1 MRVNIF
7 HYLVYLLVIIL
18 IIPGTVSVA
27 TAADENT
34 PSESDGNSTVLLP
47 DLIINSLDYSENPS
61 PGESQTIRISVKN
74 QGTASSEKTKL
85 VLYIDGNPER
95 EWDLHKLSEG
105 ETNYDSYTWIPTSEG
120 SVEIKAVVD
129 EGNLITESDETNN
142 EKTVTAIVAED
153 FLPDL
158 IIEDIVPESEG
169 VVGKPLNLILK
180 VKNRGTSASEEA
192 KAEYYIN
199 GTAPGQNGINVPA
212 LSAGEEKDVTFSLIP
227 DREGEMEVKAI
238 IDSGTSVYEG
248 DEGEGNNQ
256 FTKIVHV
263 RTILPD
269 LIIESLSL
277 SPDAPRIGDTVTFT
291 VSIKN
296 KGLGDSETSELK
308 YYIDGTNTTYSNTV
322 SIPAIVAGETA
333 ESTFSWVPEEE
344 ENLKVKLVADA
355 NSTVPEDDETNNEF
369 TSTFSVSKQTTSTSG
384 ESSGSG
390 SGSGSGSSSGSSE
403 SSSSKSSGMGGSAS
417 KEPARNVEVKELATR
432 NIITGYHVRYDFTR
446 NVTCITYIEFDPI
459 KTYKKT
465 TATVE
470 VLKNKST
477 FVKSNP
483 PGRIYKQVNI
493 WVGNKV
499 TGLPDSHENAYT
511 GFKVDKEWIKNNSVE
526 ESNITLLWY
535 DSKWEPLKTE
545 KTGEDDDY
553 IYFRAETSGY
563 SCFAISEYTGEDGT
577 VEESSDEDGI
587 QETLRSWEG
596 EGKAI
601 LNSSAER
608 ESGIVKKPM
617 GIAKILL
624 AVSLPLFMILV
635 QYFVLKK
642 KI

>member
-1 MRVNIF
+1 MRVNFF
-7 HYLVYLLVIIL
+7 HYVVYLLTITL
-18 IIPGTVSVA
+18 IIPGSVA
-27 TAADENT
+27 VAAAADENT
-34 PSESDGNSTVLLP
+34 PSEGDGNSTALLP
-47 DLIINSLDYSENPS
+47 DLIIDSLDCPDHLS
-61 PGESQTIRISVKN
+61 PGESKTIGISVKN

-85 VLYIDGNPER
+85 VLYIDGSSVK
-95 EWDLHKLSEG
+95 EWDLHKLSAG
-105 ETNYDSYTWIPTSEG
+105 ESKYDSYPWIPTSEG
-120 SVEIKAVVD
+120 SVEIKVVVD
-129 EGNLITESDETNN
+129 EGNLIAESDETNN
-142 EKTVTAIVAED
+142 EKTVTTIVAED

-169 VVGKPLNLILK
+169 VVGKPLNLTLK
-180 VKNRGTSASEEA
+180 VKNKGTYASEEA
-192 KAEYYIN
+192 RAEYYIN
-199 GTAPGQNGINVPA
+199 GTAPSQDGISIPA

-227 DREGEMEVKAI
+227 EKEGDMEVKVV
-238 IDSGTSVYEG
+238 IDSGTSIYEG

-256 FTKIVHV
+256 FIKIIHV
-263 RTILPD
+263 RAILPD

-277 SPDAPRIGDTVTFT
+277 SPEAPMIGDTVTFT
-291 VSIKN
+291 ATIKN

-308 YYIDGTNTTYSNTV
+308 YYIDGANTTYSNTV
-322 SIPAIVAGETA
+322 SVPAIVAGGTA

-344 ENLKVKLVADA
+344 GNLKVKLVADSSSA
-355 NSTVPEDDETNNEF
+355 IPEDDETNNELVK
-369 TSTFSVSKQTTSTSG
+369 TISVSKQSTPTN
-384 ESSGSG
+384 SGS
-390 SGSGSGSSSGSSE
+390 SGSSSDSSSE
-403 SSSSKSSGMGGSAS
+403 SSSGSSSSKSSGMGGSAS
-417 KEPARNVEVKELATR
+417 KEPARNVEIKELATR

-446 NVTCITYIEFDPI
+446 NVTCITYIEFDPT

-535 DSKWEPLKTE
+535 DSKWEPLATE

-553 IYFRAETSGY
+553 VYFRAETSGY

-577 VEESSDEDGI
+577 VEKSSDEDGI

-608 ESGIVKKPM
+608 EGGIVKKPM

>member
-1 MRVNIF
+1 MRVNFF
-7 HYLVYLLVIIL
+7 HYVVYLLTITL
-18 IIPGTVSVA
+18 IIPGSVA
-27 TAADENT
+27 VAAAADENT
-34 PSESDGNSTVLLP
+34 PSEGDGNSTALLP
-47 DLIINSLDYSENPS
+47 DLIIDSLDCPDHLS
-61 PGESQTIRISVKN
+61 PGESKTIGISVKN

-85 VLYIDGNPER
+85 VLYIDGGSVK
-95 EWDLHKLSEG
+95 EWDLHKLSAG
-105 ETNYDSYTWIPTSEG
+105 ESKYDSYPWIPTSEG
-120 SVEIKAVVD
+120 SVEIKVVVD
-129 EGNLITESDETNN
+129 EGNLIAESDETNN
-142 EKTVTAIVAED
+142 EKTVTTIVAED

-169 VVGKPLNLILK
+169 VVGKPLNLTLK
-180 VKNRGTSASEEA
+180 VKNKGTYASEEA
-192 KAEYYIN
+192 RAEYYIN
-199 GTAPGQNGINVPA
+199 GTAPSQDGISIPA

-227 DREGEMEVKAI
+227 EKEGDMEVKVV
-238 IDSGTSVYEG
+238 IDSGTSIYEG

-256 FTKIVHV
+256 FIKIVHV
-263 RTILPD
+263 RAILPD

-277 SPDAPRIGDTVTFT
+277 SPEAPMIGDTVTFT
-291 VSIKN
+291 ATIKN

-308 YYIDGTNTTYSNTV
+308 YYIDGANTTYSNTV
-322 SIPAIVAGETA
+322 SVPAIVAGETA

-344 ENLKVKLVADA
+344 GNLKVKLVADSSSA
-355 NSTVPEDDETNNEF
+355 IPEDDETNNELVK
-369 TSTFSVSKQTTSTSG
+369 TTSVSKQSTPTN
-384 ESSGSG
+384 SGS
-390 SGSGSGSSSGSSE
+390 SGSSSDSSSE
-403 SSSSKSSGMGGSAS
+403 SSGSSSSKSSGMGGSAS
-417 KEPARNVEVKELATR
+417 KEPARNVEIKELATR

-446 NVTCITYIEFDPI
+446 NVTCITYIEFDPT

-535 DSKWEPLKTE
+535 DNKWKPLNTE

-553 IYFRAETSGY
+553 VYFRAETSGY

-577 VEESSDEDGI
+577 VEKSSDEDGI

-608 ESGIVKKPM
+608 EGGIVKKPM

>member
-1 MRVNIF
+1 MRVNFF
-7 HYLVYLLVIIL
+7 HYLVYLLIITL
-18 IIPGTVSVA
+18 IIPGTVTVA
-27 TAADENT
+27 VAADENT
-34 PSESDGNSTVLLP
+34 PSEGEGNSTVLLP
-47 DLIINSLDYSENPS
+47 DLIIDSLDYSENPS
-61 PGESQTIRISVKN
+61 PGESQNIRINVKN

-85 VLYIDGNPER
+85 VLYIDGSPER

-129 EGNLITESDETNN
+129 EGNLISESDETNN

-169 VVGKPLNLILK
+169 VVGKPLNLTLK
-180 VKNRGTSASEEA
+180 VKNQGTSASEEVE
-192 KAEYYIN
+192 AEYYIN
-199 GTAPGQNGINVPA
+199 GTAPGQNGINIPA

-227 DREGEMEVKAI
+227 DREGEMEVKAV
-238 IDSGTSVYEG
+238 IDSGTSIYEG

-277 SPDAPRIGDTVTFT
+277 SPEAPRIGDTVTFT
-291 VSIKN
+291 VTIKN

-322 SIPAIVAGETA
+322 SVPAIVAGETA
-333 ESTFSWVPEEE
+333 KSTFSWVPEEE
-344 ENLKVKLVADA
+344 GNLKVKLVADA
-355 NSTVPEDDETNNEF
+355 SSTVLEDDKTNNEL
-369 TSTFSVSKQTTSTSG
+369 TRTFSVSKQTTSTSG
-384 ESSGSG
+384 EN
-390 SGSGSGSSSGSSE
+390 SGSGSGSSSDSSSGSGE

-417 KEPARNVEVKELATR
+417 KEPARNVEIKELATR
-432 NIITGYHVRYDFTR
+432 NIITGYHVRYDFAR
-446 NVTCITYIEFDPI
+446 NVTCITYIEFDPT

-493 WVGNKV
+493 WVGNKG
-499 TGLPDSHENAYT
+499 TGLPDSHKNAYT

-535 DSKWEPLKTE
+535 DSKWEPLNTE
-545 KTGEDDDY
+545 KTGADDDY
-553 IYFRAETSGY
+553 VYFRAETSGY

-577 VEESSDEDGI
+577 VKESSDEDGI

-608 ESGIVKKPM
+608 EDGIVKKPM

>member
-1 MRVNIF
+1 MRVNSF
-7 HYLVYLLVIIL
+7 HYLVCLLVITL
-18 IIPGTVSVA
+18 IIPGTGSIAV
-27 TAADENT
+27 AADENSL
-34 PSESDGNSTVLLP
+34 SEGDGNSTVFLP
-47 DLIINSLDYSENPS
+47 DLIIDSLDYSENPS
-61 PGESQTIRISVKN
+61 PGEPQTIGISVKN

-85 VLYIDGNPER
+85 ALYIDGNPER

-169 VVGKPLNLILK
+169 VVGKPLTLTLK
-180 VKNRGTSASEEA
+180 VKNQGTSASEEA
-192 KAEYYIN
+192 EAEYYIN
-199 GTAPGQNGINVPA
+199 GTAPGQNVINIPA

-238 IDSGTSVYEG
+238 IDSGTSIYEG

-256 FTKIVHV
+256 FIKIVHV

-277 SPDAPRIGDTVTFT
+277 SPEAPRIGDTVTFT

-296 KGLGDSETSELK
+296 KGLGDSVSSELK

-322 SIPAIVAGETA
+322 SVPAIVAGETA
-333 ESTFSWVPEEE
+333 KSTFSWVPEGE
-344 ENLKVKLVADA
+344 ENLEVKLVADA
-355 NSTVPEDDETNNEF
+355 NSAVPEDDETNNEF
-369 TSTFSVSKQTTSTSG
+369 TSTFSASKQTTSTSG

-390 SGSGSGSSSGSSE
+390 SGSGSGSSE

-417 KEPARNVEVKELATR
+417 KEPAKNVEVKELATR

-465 TATVE
+465 TSTVE

-511 GFKVDKEWIKNNSVE
+511 GFKIDKEWIKNNSVE

-535 DSKWEPLKTE
+535 DNKWKPLNTE

-553 IYFRAETSGY
+553 VYFRAETSGY

-577 VEESSDEDGI
+577 VKKSSDEDGI
-587 QETLRSWEG
+587 QETLRGWDG
-596 EGKAI
+596 GGKAI

-608 ESGIVKKPM
+608 EDGIVKKPM